1 MFEEDSVLS
10 LTVRLQ
16 TNQGGTAAAW
26 QSNQSKQRGK
36 EVGKQIHLKSQ
47 FTKRSDCRIPF

>member
-36 EVGKQIHLKSQ
+36 EVGKQIHLNSQ